1 MDISKQ
7 CRPGLGKPWIS
18 PTGGSGLGYPKL
30 QKLYHGYLLSV
41 QTKYGISQILKI
53 CTYGV
58 QTCIWFIHGI
68 VCDNQRYPSYPW
80 YISKHWYIPG
90 ISLVYAKTQTLINW
104 YQIPDIKL
112 SAAAAST
119 ERFWMNESR
128 DSLDPRVDCDAS
140 AAERCQNLSELVL
153 TELLCLACT

>member
-68 VCDNQRYPSYPW
+68 VCDNQRYPW
-80 YISKHWYIPG
+80 YISKHWYIAG
-90 ISLVYAKTQTLINW
+90 ISLVYAKTRKLINS
-104 YQIPDIKL
+104 YQIPDEML
-112 SAAAAST
+112 
-119 ERFWMNESR
+119 NH
-128 DSLDPRVDCDAS
+128 
-140 AAERCQNLSELVL
+140 LVPNNSWYHITCYYNRL
-153 TELLCLACT
+153 YRKYCRNSFSCCLLGYL